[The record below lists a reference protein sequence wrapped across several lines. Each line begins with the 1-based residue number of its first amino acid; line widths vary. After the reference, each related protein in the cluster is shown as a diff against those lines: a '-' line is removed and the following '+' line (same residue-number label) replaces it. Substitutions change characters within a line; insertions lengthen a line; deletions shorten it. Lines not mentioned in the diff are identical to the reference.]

1 MGQQQER
8 VLIGTSEGLHEL
20 GAQHRTHL
28 AGSEVTALATAARHW
43 WAIVDGQTIVHRD
56 GDGSWNEVGAVPEP
70 PATCLAPTAAGLL
83 VGTAGAHL
91 LRVEAGG
98 LVRLDAF
105 EKVEGRE
112 AWHTPWGD
120 PPDTRSM
127 AVDLSGAIYVNV
139 HVGGVVR
146 STDGGRSWRPTLDI
160 ETDVH
165 QILAHPAV
173 PGRVFAASAVGLAMS
188 ADGGESWRILTDGLH
203 ARYLRAVAVAGETV
217 LVSASTGPGGRR
229 AAIYRTRADGP
240 GEFERCRQGLP
251 EWLGDNVDTHCLAAR
266 GATVVV
272 GTGDGRVYAS
282 HDSGASFTLL
292 TKGLPTVRCVA
303 LV

>member
-8 VLIGTSEGLHEL
+8 VLIGTNEGLHEL

-83 VGTAGAHL
+83 VGTTGAHL
-91 LRVEAGG
+91 LRVEAGA

-146 STDGGRSWRPTLDI
+146 STDSGRSWRPTLDI

-165 QILAHPAV
+165 QILAHPAI
-173 PGRVFAASAVGLAMS
+173 PDRVFAASAVGLAMS

-217 LVSASTGPGGRR
+217 LVSASTGPRGRQ

-251 EWLGDNVDTHCLAAR
+251 EWLGGNVDTHCLAAR

-292 TKGLPTVRCVA
+292 TKGLPTVQCVA

>member
-28 AGSEVTALATAARHW
+28 AGSEMTALATAARHW

-203 ARYLRAVAVAGETV
+203 RAWRPAGGHLSHPGRRPWRVRALPPGTPRVARGQRRHALPGR
-217 LVSASTGPGGRR
+217 PGGDRGGRHRR
-229 AAIYRTRADGP
+229 RPGVRVPRQRRQLHAPDQGFANRPVRGTRLI
-240 GEFERCRQGLP
+240 R
-251 EWLGDNVDTHCLAAR
+251 
-266 GATVVV
+266 
-272 GTGDGRVYAS
+272 
-282 HDSGASFTLL
+282 
-292 TKGLPTVRCVA
+292 
-303 LV
+303 

>member
-1 MGQQQER
+1 MGQQER

-20 GAQHRTHL
+20 GTPHRSCL
-28 AGSEVTALATAARHW
+28 AGSEVTALATTAGHW
-43 WAIVDGQTIVHRD
+43 WAIVDGQTVLHRD
-56 GDGSWNEVGAVPEP
+56 VDGPWDEVAAVPES
-70 PATCLAPTAAGLL
+70 PATCLAPTVAGLL
-83 VGTAGAHL
+83 VGTTGAHL
-91 LRVEAGG
+91 FRVEAGA

-105 EKVEGRE
+105 DTVEGRE

-120 PPDTRSM
+120 PPATRSM
-127 AVDLSGAIYVNV
+127 AVDLSGGIYVNV

-146 STDGGRSWRPTLDI
+146 STDGGHSWRPTLDI

-165 QILAHPAV
+165 QVLVHPDLL
-173 PGRVFAASAVGLAMS
+173 GHVFAASAVGLAMS
-188 ADGGESWRILTDGLH
+188 ADGGESWRILTEGLH

-229 AAIYRTRADGP
+229 AALYRTRADGH

-272 GTGDGRVYAS
+272 GTGDGRVYGSA
-282 HDSGASFTLL
+282 DGGASFARL
-292 TKGLPTVRCVA
+292 TKSLPAIQCVA
-303 LV
+303 LA